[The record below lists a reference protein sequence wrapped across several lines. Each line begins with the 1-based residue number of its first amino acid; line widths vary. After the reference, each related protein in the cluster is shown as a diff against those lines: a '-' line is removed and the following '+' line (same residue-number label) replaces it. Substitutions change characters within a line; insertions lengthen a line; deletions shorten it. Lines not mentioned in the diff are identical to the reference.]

1 MRRTI
6 LLALLVM
13 LSASLA
19 KAQDQQQQTTTP
31 PPNEPKKAEYFIG
44 LSYENADSR
53 LKATD
58 VVSVNGIPVTGGLTP
73 GGTLV
78 TPNQGRTDSVGWNS
92 SMTFYFTDRFGLT
105 GDVSGT
111 WRRENQT
118 YLTQPYRAQMEIYNF
133 LAGPQWRFVND
144 TKWTPFV
151 RGMAGVA
158 YSRNRFG
165 ARSAAAPLGQTFDDS
180 TIDFAL
186 GLGGGLDYRISD
198 RVSYRIL
205 QGDYNPIFRR
215 DRTITTSNGTV
226 LQIDGRTEQNL
237 RFSTGIVLH

>member
-1 MRRTI
+1 VRKMI
-6 LLALLVM
+6 LLALLLM
-13 LSASLA
+13 LSAPLA
-19 KAQDQQQQTTTP
+19 LAQQPSQSP
-31 PPNEPKKAEYFIG
+31 EPKKAEYFIG

-53 LKATD
+53 LKAGD
-58 VVSVNGIPVTGGLTP
+58 VVSINGIPVTGGLTA

-78 TPNQGRTDSVGWNS
+78 TPNQNRTDSLGWNS
-92 SMTFYFTDRFGLT
+92 SMTFYFTDRFGLN
-105 GDVSGT
+105 GDVSGA

-118 YLTQPYRAQMEIYNF
+118 YLGQPYRAQLEIYNF
-133 LAGPQWRFVND
+133 LAGPQYRFVNNSR
-144 TKWTPFV
+144 WTPYV
-151 RGMAGVA
+151 RAMAGVA

-165 ARSAAAPLGQTFDDS
+165 SRSATPSVGVEFDDS
-180 TIDFAL
+180 SVDFAL

-215 DRTITTSNGTV
+215 DRTITTSNGTTIQV
-226 LQIDGRTEQNL
+226 DGRTEQNL

>member
-1 MRRTI
+1 VRKTI

-19 KAQDQQQQTTTP
+19 PAQQQQTSSD
-31 PPNEPKKAEYFIG
+31 EPKKAEYFIG
-44 LSYENADSR
+44 LSYENANSR
-53 LKATD
+53 IKATD

-78 TPNQGRTDSVGWNS
+78 TPNSKRTDSLGWNS

-105 GDVSGT
+105 GDVSGV

-118 YLTQPYRAQMEIYNF
+118 YFNEPYRAQMEIYNF
-133 LAGPQWRFVND
+133 LAGPQVRFVND

-151 RGMAGVA
+151 RAMAGVA

-165 ARSAAAPLGQTFDDS
+165 ARSATAPFQTFDDS
-180 TIDFAL
+180 SVDFAM
-186 GLGGGLDYRISD
+186 GLGGGVDYRISD
-198 RVSYRIL
+198 RVSYRII

-215 DRTITTSNGTV
+215 GRTRTTSSGLT
-226 LQIDGRTEQNL
+226 LEIDGKTENNL

>member
-1 MRRTI
+1 MRKSI
-6 LLALLVM
+6 LLALLLS
-13 LSASLA
+13 LSAPLA
-19 KAQDQQQQTTTP
+19 LAQQQQTEES
-31 PPNEPKKAEYFIG
+31 EPKKAEYFIG

-53 LKATD
+53 IKAAD
-58 VVSVNGIPVTGGLTP
+58 VVSINGIPVTGGLTAT
-73 GGTLV
+73 GTLV
-78 TPNQGRTDSVGWNS
+78 TPNSKRTDSLGWNS
-92 SMTFYFTDRFGLT
+92 SMSFFFTNRFGLT

-118 YLTQPYRAQMEIYNF
+118 YLGDPYRAQLEIYNF
-133 LAGPQWRFVND
+133 LAGPTYRFVNT

-151 RGMAGVA
+151 RAMAGVA

-165 ARSAAAPLGQTFDDS
+165 ARTANPVLGQTFDDS
-180 TIDFAL
+180 SVDFAL
-186 GLGGGLDYRISD
+186 GIGGGIDYRINN

-215 DRTITTSNGTV
+215 DRTRTTSNGSV
-226 LQIDGRTEQNL
+226 IDIDGKTEQNL

>member
-1 MRRTI
+1 MRKTI
-6 LLALLVM
+6 LLALLLM

-19 KAQDQQQQTTTP
+19 PAQQQTTAP
-31 PPNEPKKAEYFIG
+31 DEPKKAEYFIG

-53 LKATD
+53 IKATD
-58 VVSVNGIPVTGGLTP
+58 VVSVNGIPVTGGLTA

-78 TPNQGRTDSVGWNS
+78 TPNNKRTDSLGWNS
-92 SMTFYFTDRFGLT
+92 SMTFFFTDRFGLT
-105 GDVSGT
+105 GDVSGV

-118 YLTQPYRAQMEIYNF
+118 YFNEPYRAQMEIYNF
-133 LAGPQWRFVND
+133 LAGPQVRFIND
-144 TKWTPFV
+144 SKWTPFV
-151 RGMAGVA
+151 RAMAGVA

-165 ARSAAAPLGQTFDDS
+165 ARSATAPFQNFQDS
-180 TIDFAL
+180 SVDFAL
-186 GLGGGLDYRISD
+186 GLGGGLDYRINN

-215 DRTITTSNGTV
+215 DRTRTTSSGLTLEINGK
-226 LQIDGRTEQNL
+226 TENNL

>member
-1 MRRTI
+1 MRKTI
-6 LLALLVM
+6 LLALTLM

-19 KAQDQQQQTTTP
+19 PAQQTSSSP
-31 PPNEPKKAEYFIG
+31 EPKKAEYFIG

-53 LKATD
+53 IKATD
-58 VVSVNGIPVTGGLTP
+58 VVSINAIPVTGGLTA

-78 TPNQGRTDSVGWNS
+78 TPNRNRTDSLGWNS
-92 SMTFYFTDRFGLT
+92 SMTFFFTDRFGLT

-118 YLTQPYRAQMEIYNF
+118 YLNEPYRAQMEIYNF
-133 LAGPQWRFVND
+133 LAGPQVRFVND

-151 RGMAGVA
+151 RAMAGVA

-165 ARSAAAPLGQTFDDS
+165 ARSAAAPLGQSFDDS
-180 TIDFAL
+180 TVDFAL
-186 GLGGGLDYRISD
+186 GLGGGIDYRISD

-215 DRTITTSNGTV
+215 DRTTTTSSGTV
-226 LQIDGRTEQNL
+226 LQFDGRTEQNL

>member
-1 MRRTI
+1 MRKMI
-6 LLALLVM
+6 LLALM
-13 LSASLA
+13 LMSSATLA
-19 KAQDQQQQTTTP
+19 LAQQPQPQSSPD
-31 PPNEPKKAEYFIG
+31 EPKKAEYFIG

-58 VVSVNGIPVTGGLTP
+58 VVSINGIPVTSGVTA

-78 TPNQGRTDSVGWNS
+78 TPNRGRTDSLGWNS
-92 SMTFYFTDRFGLT
+92 SMTFFFTQRFGLT
-105 GDVSGT
+105 GDTSGT

-118 YLTQPYRAQMEIYNF
+118 YLGEPYRAQLEIYNF
-133 LAGPQWRFVND
+133 LAGPQWRFVNA
-144 TKWTPFV
+144 TRWTPYV
-151 RGMAGVA
+151 RAMAGVA

-165 ARSAAAPLGQTFDDS
+165 SRSAAAPLGVEFDDS
-180 TIDFAL
+180 SVDFAL
-186 GLGGGLDYRISD
+186 GLGGGIDYRISD

-215 DRTITTSNGTV
+215 DRTRTTSNGTV
-226 LQIDGRTEQNL
+226 LDIDGRTEQNI

>member
-1 MRRTI
+1 MRKII
-6 LLALLVM
+6 LLALLLM
-13 LSASLA
+13 LSAPLA
-19 KAQDQQQQTTTP
+19 LAQQPQAD
-31 PPNEPKKAEYFIG
+31 EPKKAEYFIG

-53 LKATD
+53 LKAVD
-58 VVSVNGIPVTGGLTP
+58 VVSINGIPVTGGLTA

-78 TPNQGRTDSVGWNS
+78 TPNRGRTDSIGWNS
-92 SMTFYFTDRFGLT
+92 SMSFYFTPRFGLT
-105 GDVSGT
+105 GDVSGV

-118 YLTQPYRAQMEIYNF
+118 YLGEPYRAQLEIYNF
-133 LAGPQWRFVND
+133 LAGPQWRFVNASR
-144 TKWTPFV
+144 WTPYV

-165 ARSAAAPLGQTFDDS
+165 ARSAAAPLGQSFEDS
-180 TIDFAL
+180 SVDFAL
-186 GLGGGLDYRISD
+186 GLGGGVDYRISD

-215 DRTITTSNGTV
+215 DRARVTSNGTTI
-226 LQIDGRTEQNL
+226 QIDGRTEQNL